1 MCMKAKYNGDI
12 ELALRSSAGSA
23 ALEGIT
29 ITKEDIE
36 DGRKILNGEL
46 DPDENIKALIAQ
58 YTKEGA
64 S

>member
-1 MCMKAKYNGDI
+1 MCVKAKYNGDV

-29 ITKEDIE
+29 ITKEDME

-46 DPDENIKALIAQ
+46 DPDENIRALIAQ
-58 YTKEGA
+58 YTKEGV